1 MTCPLYVIGAGGHGK
16 VVISTLQECGF
27 SVDGVLDDDRTKV
40 GGSLLGVPVIGTID
54 SFIARNERAKAIFAV
69 GNNHT
74 RKMLSERLSSVP
86 VEWISAVHPRAWVH
100 PSVRIREGTVVFAG
114 AVIQPESVLGSHCIV
129 NTGALIDHDCLI
141 GDFCHIAPGCRI
153 TGGVTVGEG
162 TFLGAGSTVIPGKT
176 IGAWSITGA
185 GSTIIHDLPPEITA
199 VGTPARILS
208 R

>member
-27 SVDGVLDDDRTKV
+27 FVDGVLDDDRTKIGDNV
-40 GGSLLGVPVIGTID
+40 LGVPVIGTID

-185 GSTIIHDLPPEITA
+185 GSTIIRDLPPEITA